1 MNKNHSLAIAVGAG
15 TVGSVL
21 AYLGYSFY
29 KNTNVSMEKEYVAK
43 EHVAKEH
50 VKPALNINKHNEK
63 SLESPENV
71 KIKRKKSKLQMF
83 YTPDGVGYTEVN
95 DNTADQLSDVT
106 STLNVNDPQK
116 DDVSEVFLNGLEKEL
131 IRNSSDTTREQ
142 SDSLHEDS
150 DGFKVTSTP
159 KEIEEDVLSELAK
172 EASSWGQFWKDS
184 YNENDYSD
192 SSDSVDKNAD
202 MN

>member
-43 EHVAKEH
+43 EY
-50 VKPALNINKHNEK
+50 VKSTLNVNKHTEK
-63 SLESPENV
+63 SSEAPENI
-71 KIKRKKSKLQMF
+71 KIKKTKSKLQMF
-83 YTPDGVGYTEVN
+83 YTPDGVGVHEVS
-95 DNTADQLSDVT
+95 DNKITDVT
-106 STLNVNDPQK
+106 NSLNVNEPQK
-116 DDVSEVFLNGLEKEL
+116 DEVSEVLLNGLEKEL
-131 IRNSSDTTREQ
+131 IRNNSDTTREK

-150 DGFKVTSTP
+150 DGFKVSSTP

-192 SSDSVDKNAD
+192 SGDSVDRNAD